1 MLVFTIIIILVIC
14 VGIYYIF
21 MREKSTQEPGIFT
34 QEEQV
39 EEGFFD
45 NSSMPSSCTPTQ
57 ISNTVRNTTGGRP
70 SFVTLT
76 GPSCVKVGEYFTVQA
91 NLDSGAGKGHW
102 ALNGVRN
109 AGCLNPGCGFM
120 APKTAGIAIITY
132 EFTNI
137 TGTLQIQVV
146 ENSPQSA
153 PTPTQPIPTVC
164 NPTQIS
170 NTVNNTTGSKPSF
183 VTLTGPSCVN
193 IGENFTVQAN
203 LDSGAGK
210 AYWALNGVLNA
221 GCLNPGCGFTAPKT
235 PGIAIVTYVFTNIT
249 GILQIQVV
257 DNKVVDNIIV
267 SPKIDGDICQ
277 NLGSPSSDNKIR
289 NYTKSECN
297 TLGGTWSTNGECIKR
312 SGGSYSWDCRCLNN
326 PPPPTCP
333 QPPPPAP
340 VIPTA
345 PVTCPN
351 GSTDV
356 SNSFQITQGVPAPLN
371 IMWYTKGDIPKLI
384 VQYKDTPKSFS
395 EVPEGVL
402 KTRRNTS
409 LPVVKF
415 DFFNDSKIQDAN
427 SVLAVEK
434 INGITFGSFQGVPCA
449 QFDTKNSYIKMLNSV
464 SGSAF
469 CSYTT
474 KLYVSGFGGPYKQ
487 NRFFALRQGG
497 ASDDTTGNMKNSVA
511 IEGGINGNDG
521 SVTISLKCNT
531 QTDDPKNIL
540 LVTSPRNMIKVNT
553 WYHIG
558 VVFTT
563 CLTYCKL
570 YINGTTVKENNN
582 TRIAPGFYTDR
593 IYDYASIG
601 HGYSGWGDATAPMPF
616 MGGMAWQHWFDY
628 PLSDKDVIADM
639 DTHTGITATTT
650 VTSSMNTGNDD
661 SVILPAPATIKPLSV
676 HKCFIANL
684 PSVIIPNPYNF
695 NIPPPA
701 PGPGPAPA
709 PAPTPVTPAGPK
721 VGNVHVVCEVGQ
733 CVWGTNTGWI
743 GTAAPNTGIK
753 WIWGTPDGATY
764 APLGRVF
771 VFYGDFNNT
780 GAAKTFLIAASAD
793 NFGRVFIADPA
804 KGLDLGTALDVF
816 GTPFLA
822 FAGEKAVTLPTGVSR
837 IFMLGENGGGSPN
850 PAAVWLT
857 VKDSSTNKVVFKT
870 DQSWNFQGITG
881 GNVLPIAELGTGPW
895 GMDAQWVGGF
905 FNQRVLN
912 AGAPPFWIWT
922 NTPATVGKWYS
933 FTKTIENPVGSPVLV
948 NIFGAIDNIGRI
960 YINGIDI
967 TGAPINGFIS
977 TTYTIPAGT
986 VNIEIR
992 ACNTK
997 YANAG
1002 IWFYVQIPNS
1012 PSVLAVSAE
1021 DWTWSPSKAP

>member
-1 MLVFTIIIILVIC
+1 
-14 VGIYYIF
+14 
-21 MREKSTQEPGIFT
+21 
-34 QEEQV
+34 
-39 EEGFFD
+39 
-45 NSSMPSSCTPTQ
+45 
-57 ISNTVRNTTGGRP
+57 
-70 SFVTLT
+70 
-76 GPSCVKVGEYFTVQA
+76 
-91 NLDSGAGKGHW
+91 
-102 ALNGVRN
+102 
-109 AGCLNPGCGFM
+109 
-120 APKTAGIAIITY
+120 
-132 EFTNI
+132 
-137 TGTLQIQVV
+137 
-146 ENSPQSA
+146 
-153 PTPTQPIPTVC
+153 
-164 NPTQIS
+164 
-170 NTVNNTTGSKPSF
+170 
-183 VTLTGPSCVN
+183 
-193 IGENFTVQAN
+193 
-203 LDSGAGK
+203 
-210 AYWALNGVLNA
+210 
-221 GCLNPGCGFTAPKT
+221 
-235 PGIAIVTYVFTNIT
+235 
-249 GILQIQVV
+249 
-257 DNKVVDNIIV
+257 
-267 SPKIDGDICQ
+267 
-277 NLGSPSSDNKIR
+277 
-289 NYTKSECN
+289 
-297 TLGGTWSTNGECIKR
+297 
-312 SGGSYSWDCRCLNN
+312 
-326 PPPPTCP
+326 
-333 QPPPPAP
+333 
-340 VIPTA
+340 
-345 PVTCPN
+345 
-351 GSTDV
+351 
-356 SNSFQITQGVPAPLN
+356 
-371 IMWYTKGDIPKLI
+371 
-384 VQYKDTPKSFS
+384 
-395 EVPEGVL
+395 
-402 KTRRNTS
+402 
-409 LPVVKF
+409 
-415 DFFNDSKIQDAN
+415 
-427 SVLAVEK
+427 
-434 INGITFGSFQGVPCA
+434 
-449 QFDTKNSYIKMLNSV
+449 
-464 SGSAF
+464 
-469 CSYTT
+469 
-474 KLYVSGFGGPYKQ
+474 
-487 NRFFALRQGG
+487 
-497 ASDDTTGNMKNSVA
+497 
-511 IEGGINGNDG
+511 
-521 SVTISLKCNT
+521 
-531 QTDDPKNIL
+531 
-540 LVTSPRNMIKVNT
+540 
-553 WYHIG
+553 
-558 VVFTT
+558 
-563 CLTYCKL
+563 
-570 YINGTTVKENNN
+570 
-582 TRIAPGFYTDR
+582 
-593 IYDYASIG
+593 
-601 HGYSGWGDATAPMPF
+601 
-616 MGGMAWQHWFDY
+616 
-628 PLSDKDVIADM
+628 
-639 DTHTGITATTT
+639 
-650 VTSSMNTGNDD
+650 MNTGNDD

-695 NIPPPA
+695 NIPVTPSVTPSVT
-701 PGPGPAPA
+701 P
-709 PAPTPVTPAGPK
+709 PVTPAGPK